1 MKDFISLDSSEIF
14 EILRV
19 NLMVQQSNRYST
31 LLSFY
36 QKQVLSSI
44 DVGPRGGSELIR
56 PNRSLCIEPTSPQL
70 KSEKRKPLLRF
81 LLRGVGSVHRLAK
94 PMVSQIIFAF
104 H

>member
-31 LLSFY
+31 LLSSY
-36 QKQVLSSI
+36 QKQVLSRI